1 MLNSMLRDGGP
12 RPEPVRLADYRP
24 PPFLV
29 ERTELHFVLD
39 ETDTRVRSRLHLR
52 RNPAGAARAPLE
64 LYRRGLEVVRLAV
77 DGAPPKKLREEEGR
91 LLLEELPERAV
102 LECETRL
109 CPRDNTA
116 LEGLYLSRG
125 LFCTDCEPEG
135 FRRITCFPD
144 RPDVL
149 SVFTVTL
156 EADRERCPVLLSNG
170 NPVSREELPGGRCRV
185 VWHDPFPKPCYL
197 FALVAGDLRCFEDSF
212 VTRSGRRV
220 PLRIYV
226 EEKDLDKCGHA
237 MESLKSAMR
246 WDEENYGREYDLDVY
261 MIVAIDDF
269 NSGAM
274 ENKGLNLFN
283 TACILTDPDVATDAA
298 SRRVESIVAH
308 EYFHN
313 WSGNRVTCRDWF
325 QLSLKEGFTVFREA
339 SFAADTG
346 IALLRRVEDVSLL
359 RSVQFAEDAGPL
371 AHPVRPASY
380 LEISNFYTATVYEK
394 GAEVARM
401 LHALLGAE
409 DFRRGAELYFERH
422 DGGAAT
428 CEDFLAAMAEASG
441 RDLSQFQRWYSQ
453 AGTPRLKVRGEW
465 DAGACRYTLQVAQSC
480 PPTPG
485 QPHKQPLHIP
495 LVMGLVG
502 EKGPLPLCLGG
513 ERLGAETVLNIT
525 EREHCFVFEEVK
537 EMPVPSLLRN
547 FSAPVQ
553 VDFPYQE
560 EDLLR
565 LAWRDADPFCRWDA
579 MQRLG
584 ADAVM
589 AGAGVWRAGESRT
602 ASPALVSA
610 CGEILVAADED
621 PGLAAVMLR
630 LPDEMTLAAREDA
643 ADIEAIYHGRLQ
655 VERELA
661 AALGTDMEAAW
672 RGGRSTGR
680 CMDAEAMGRRALA
693 GLCLSRLA
701 LLESSDILTACQEQ
715 YRDAETLQERLTAL
729 LALVNWTGAEAEEP
743 RRQALADF
751 HRRWHHEPL
760 ALNHW
765 FQVQACCRRP
775 GTLER
780 LRALMA
786 RPDFNPDNP
795 NMLRATVGAFCR
807 NLINFHAADGSG
819 YAFLAEQVLALDP
832 RNPQLAARFLTL
844 LIRWQKLLPEKAAK
858 MQEQLKRIQST
869 GHLSR
874 DVYEV
879 VEQSLSVLK

>member
-1 MLNSMLRDGGP
+1 MSRDGGR
-12 RPEPVRLADYRP
+12 RPSPVRLADYRP

-39 ETDTRVRSRLHLR
+39 ETDTRVRSRLQLR
-52 RNPAGAARAPLE
+52 RNPAGTAAAPLQ
-64 LYRRGLEVVRLAV
+64 LYQRDLEVVRLEIN
-77 DGAPPKKLREEEGR
+77 GAPPRHLREEEGS
-91 LLLEELPERAV
+91 LLLDGLPERAV

-170 NPVSREELPGGRCRV
+170 NPVSRENLPGGRCRA

-197 FALVAGDLRCFEDSF
+197 FALVAGQLQCLEDAF

-220 PLRIYV
+220 PLRIYS
-226 EEKDLDKCGHA
+226 EEKDQDKCGHA
-237 MESLKSAMR
+237 MDSLKRAMR

-283 TACILTDPDVATDAA
+283 TACILAHPDVATDAA
-298 SRRVESIVAH
+298 CRRVESIVAH

-339 SFAADTG
+339 SFAAATG
-346 IALLRRVEDVSLL
+346 IPLLRRMEDVSLL

-371 AHPVRPASY
+371 AHPVRPDSY

-394 GAEVARM
+394 GAAVVRM
-401 LHALLGAE
+401 LQVLLGAE
-409 DFRRGAELYFERH
+409 DFRRGAELYFARH

-428 CEDFLAAMAEASG
+428 CEDFLAAMAAASG
-441 RDLSQFQRWYSQ
+441 RDLSQFQRWYAQ
-453 AGTPRLKVRGEW
+453 AGTPCLKVRGEW
-465 DAGACRYTLQVAQSC
+465 DADSRRYTLRVEQSC

-495 LVMGLVG
+495 LAMGLVG
-502 EKGPLPLCLGG
+502 EKGALPLCLEGKM
-513 ERLGAETVLNIT
+513 LGADTVLHIT
-525 EREHCFVFEEVK
+525 EREHCFVFEEVQ
-537 EMPVPSLLRN
+537 EEPVPSLLRD

-553 VDFPYQE
+553 VDFPYR
-560 EDLLR
+560 EDELLR
-565 LAWRDADPFCRWDA
+565 LAGRDADPFCRWDA

-584 ADAVM
+584 AAAVM
-589 AGAGVWRAGESRT
+589 ANAGAWRDGESQGI
-602 ASPALVSA
+602 SQNLVRA
-610 CGEILVAADED
+610 CGEILAASGED
-621 PGLAAVMLR
+621 PGLAAVMLE
-630 LPDEMTLAAREDA
+630 LPDEMSLAAKEEV
-643 ADIEAIYHGRLQ
+643 ADLEAIHHGRLR
-655 VERELA
+655 VKGALA
-661 AALGTDMEAAW
+661 AALETEMQAAW
-672 RGGRSTGR
+672 RAGQNTGR
-680 CMDAEAMGRRALA
+680 RMDAEAMGRRALA
-693 GLCLSRLA
+693 GLCLSQLA
-701 LLESSDILTACQEQ
+701 LLEQPDTLAACQEQ
-715 YRDAETLQERLTAL
+715 CREAETLQERLAALAAL
-729 LALVNWTGAEAEEP
+729 LNWTGAEAKAARCE
-743 RRQALADF
+743 ALEDF

-765 FQVQACCRRP
+765 FRVQASCRRP
-775 GTLER
+775 GTLAR
-780 LRALMA
+780 LHTLMA
-786 RPDFNPDNP
+786 REDFNANNP
-795 NMLRATVGAFCR
+795 NMLRATVGAFCQ
-807 NLINFHAADGSG
+807 NLPNFHAADGSG

-832 RNPQLAARFLTL
+832 RNPQLAARLLTPL
-844 LIRWQKLLPEKAAK
+844 SRWQKLPAGQGSK
-858 MQEQLKRIQST
+858 MRSQLQRMQ
-869 GHLSR
+869 GAQNLSR

-879 VEQSLSVLK
+879 VERSLADLP